1 MRKKEE
7 SARPTPEQPP
17 KTTEITDWNVLYCK
31 SRAEKKCAE
40 KLTTMGFE
48 VFCPVKKTR
57 RRWSDR
63 WKWVEEPLFNSYIF
77 LRIEDHRRE
86 EVFVVPGLVRY
97 LFWLG
102 RPARVRDQ
110 EIQVLRNWLGGYAH
124 EAISMRFV
132 AEERVRIRSGVLMD
146 TEAKVVMQKGNKLR
160 LFLDGLGAEVTVDL
174 QQNQV
179 NKIDK
184 PKPH

>member
-1 MRKKEE
+1 
-7 SARPTPEQPP
+7 
-17 KTTEITDWNVLYCK
+17 
-31 SRAEKKCAE
+31 
-40 KLTTMGFE
+40 MGFE

-102 RPARVRDQ
+102 KPARVRDQ
-110 EIQVLRNWLGGYAH
+110 EIQVLRNWLGEYAH
-124 EAISMRFV
+124 EAISMRFI
-132 AEERVRIRSGVLMD
+132 AKERVRIRSGVLMD
-146 TEAKVVMQKGNKLR
+146 AEARVVTQKGNRLR
-160 LFLDGLGAEVTVDL
+160 LFLEGLGAEVTVDL

-179 NKIDK
+179 EKIDT

>member
-7 SARPTPEQPP
+7 SAGPTPGQPL
-17 KTTEITDWNVLYCK
+17 KTAEITDWYVLYCK

-40 KLTTMGFE
+40 KLLAMGFE
-48 VFCPVKKTR
+48 VFCPVRKTR

-102 RPARVRDQ
+102 KPARVRDS
-110 EIQVLRNWLGGYAH
+110 EIQVLRTWLGEYAH
-124 EAISMRFV
+124 EAISMCFV

-146 TEAKVVMQKGNKLR
+146 AEAKVVMKKGNKLK
-160 LFLDGLGAEVTVDL
+160 LFLEGLRAEVTVDL

-179 NKIDK
+179 EKIDAS
-184 PKPH
+184 KPH